1 MTDISLELLE
11 PSNQANLCR
20 HLAHAATATPNAL
33 AVAVQKC
40 QRGKL
45 TYNEID
51 FSSLHQRS
59 DEIAYALN
67 AYGLKSGMKAVL
79 MVTPS
84 IDFFALTFA
93 LFKAGIVPIL
103 VDPGMGIKNL
113 KQCFVESAP
122 DAFIGIPKAHVA
134 RLLFSW
140 GKGSVKKLLTVGGS
154 SVLAKFIGGMSL
166 TELLRKFPL
175 SSSRISNG
183 SISSSTILDRASYE
197 MVKLADDAMSA
208 ILFTSGSTGTPKGV
222 VYSHKMF
229 EAQIT
234 ALKED
239 YAIEPG
245 ERDLATFPLFSL
257 FGPALGMAS
266 IVPDMDASKPIKA
279 NPDFIFA
286 AIEKYQCTNL
296 FANPALIE
304 VLGQAGVT
312 NATNNAPKKLTSLK
326 RVISAGAPATLP
338 SIERFTQLLNEDAPV
353 LTSYGAT
360 ESLPLTKIA
369 SADLLATSH
378 VTDNGGGICVGSPV
392 NGVEI
397 SIIEITEDVIELWHD
412 DLALPTNTIGEIVVK
427 GDMVSRQYYN
437 REVAT
442 AQAKISV
449 VDLSAT
455 NDKPNT
461 TNSNENAVRHRMGD
475 LGYLDEQGLLWMCGR
490 KAHRV
495 ETEKNVFFSIPC
507 ERIFNTHSAV
517 KRSALVGVDIS
528 HKRVPLLC
536 VELTDEAKKDKSF
549 DESVLFSSLKVL
561 ALGHK
566 QTSAISHFL
575 IHDDFP
581 VDIRHNAKI
590 FREKLAVWAQ
600 LELEND

>member
-1 MTDISLELLE
+1 MDK
-11 PSNQANLCR
+11 SNQANLCR
-20 HLAHAATATPNAL
+20 HLAHAAIATPNAL
-33 AVAVQKC
+33 AVAVQKG

-45 TYNEID
+45 TYQEID
-51 FSSLHQRS
+51 FVTLHQRS
-59 DEIAYALN
+59 DEIAYALT

-103 VDPGMGIKNL
+103 VDPGMGVKNL
-113 KQCFVESAP
+113 KQCFSESAP
-122 DAFIGIPKAHVA
+122 DAFIGIPKAHIA
-134 RLLFSW
+134 RLLFGW
-140 GKGSVKKLLTVGGS
+140 GKSSIKKLLTVTDANSGAGANVFAS
-154 SVLAKFIGGMSL
+154 LIGGMSL
-166 TELLRKFPL
+166 TKLLTRYPIKNAAKTKQQKSF
-175 SSSRISNG
+175 
-183 SISSSTILDRASYE
+183 E
-197 MVKLADDAMSA
+197 MVKLSDDAMSA

-234 ALKED
+234 ALKDD
-239 YAIEPG
+239 YAITPG

-266 IVPDMDASKPIKA
+266 IVPEMDASKPIKA
-279 NPDFIFA
+279 NPAFIFA

-312 NATNNAPKKLTSLK
+312 DIPADTELDNKTGVKLRSLK
-326 RVISAGAPATLP
+326 RVISAGAPATLS
-338 SIERFTQLLNEDAPV
+338 SIARFTQLLNDDVPV

-378 VTDNGGGICVGSPV
+378 ITNNGGGICVGHPV

-397 SIIEITEDVIELWHD
+397 SIIAINDNVIETWHD
-412 DLALPTNTIGEIVVK
+412 QLALPANTIGEIVVK
-427 GDMVSRQYYN
+427 GDMVSHQYYN
-437 REVAT
+437 RPSAT
-442 AQAKISV
+442 AQAKILAADGACST
-449 VDLSAT
+449 S
-455 NDKPNT
+455 ND
-461 TNSNENAVRHRMGD
+461 VRHRMGD
-475 LGYLDEQGLLWMCGR
+475 LGYLDDAGVLWMCGR

-495 ETEKNVFFSIPC
+495 ETDKKTLFSIPC
-507 ERIFNTHSAV
+507 ERIFNTHQSV
-517 KRSALVGVDIS
+517 KRTALVGVKIN
-528 HKRVPLLC
+528 HKSVPLLC
-536 VELTDEAKKDKSF
+536 IELTDEAKRNKNF
-549 DESVLFSSLKVL
+549 DEATLFSALKVSAL
-561 ALGHK
+561 AHK

-600 LELEND
+600 QELD

>member
-1 MTDISLELLE
+1 MTETMSK
-11 PSNQANLCR
+11 SNQANLCR
-20 HLAHAATATPNAL
+20 HLAHAAIATPNGL
-33 AVAVQKC
+33 AVAVQKSR
-40 QRGKL
+40 RGKL
-45 TYNEID
+45 NYQEID
-51 FSSLHQRS
+51 FVSLHQRS

-84 IDFFALTFA
+84 INFFALTFA
-93 LFKAGIVPIL
+93 LFKAGIIPIL

-122 DAFIGIPKAHVA
+122 DAFIGIPKAHIA
-134 RLLFSW
+134 RVLFGW
-140 GKGSVKKLLTVGGS
+140 GKASVKKLLTVTPVDSGAGANMFAS
-154 SVLAKFIGGMSL
+154 LIGGMSL
-166 TELLRKFPL
+166 TKLLTLYPTPKG
-175 SSSRISNG
+175 SSSF
-183 SISSSTILDRASYE
+183 D
-197 MVKLADDAMSA
+197 MVKLSDDAMSA

-266 IVPDMDASKPIKA
+266 IVPDMDASKPIEA
-279 NPDFIFA
+279 NPAYIFA

-304 VLGQAGVT
+304 VLGQAGTT
-312 NATNNAPKKLTSLK
+312 NVPATKVGAESANNAVVKLTSLK

-338 SIERFTQLLNEDAPV
+338 SIELFTQLLNDNVPV

-369 SADLLATSH
+369 SVDLLETSH
-378 VTDNGGGICVGSPV
+378 ITDNGGGICVGKPV
-392 NGVEI
+392 NGVEL
-397 SIIEITEDVIELWHD
+397 SIIDITEETIETWHD
-412 DLALPTNTIGEIVVK
+412 NLALPVNTIGEIVVK
-427 GDMVSRQYYN
+427 GDMVSHQYYN
-437 REVAT
+437 RASAT
-442 AQAKISV
+442 AQAKII
-449 VDLSAT
+449 DA
-455 NDKPNT
+455 D
-461 TNSNENAVRHRMGD
+461 SNAAYSNGNVVRHRMGD
-475 LGYLDEQGLLWMCGR
+475 LGYLDESGLLWMCGR

-495 ETEKNVFFSIPC
+495 ETDKKVLFSIPC
-507 ERIFNTHSAV
+507 ERIFNTHQSV
-517 KRSALVGVDIS
+517 KRTALVGVKIN
-528 HKRVPLLC
+528 HKSVPLLC
-536 VELTDEAKKDKSF
+536 IELTDEAKNNEDF
-549 DESVLFSSLKVL
+549 DEVILFSALKVSAL
-561 ALGHK
+561 AHK

-575 IHDDFP
+575 IHENFP

-600 LELEND
+600 QELD

>member
-1 MTDISLELLE
+1 MTETMDK
-11 PSNQANLCR
+11 SNQANLCR
-20 HLAHAATATPNAL
+20 HLAHAAIATPNAL
-33 AVAVQKC
+33 AVAVQKK

-45 TYNEID
+45 NYQEID
-51 FSSLHQRS
+51 FVSLHQRS

-93 LFKAGIVPIL
+93 LFKAGIIPIL

-122 DAFIGIPKAHVA
+122 DAFIGIPKAHIA
-134 RLLFSW
+134 RVLFGW
-140 GKGSVKKLLTVGGS
+140 GKVSVKKLLTVTPVDSGAGANMFAS
-154 SVLAKFIGGMSL
+154 LIGGMSL
-166 TELLRKFPL
+166 TKLLARYPVPKKQIQNNATPKG
-175 SSSRISNG
+175 SSSF
-183 SISSSTILDRASYE
+183 D
-197 MVKLADDAMSA
+197 MVKLSDDAMSA

-266 IVPDMDASKPIKA
+266 IVPDMDASKPIEA
-279 NPDFIFA
+279 NPAYIFA

-304 VLGQAGVT
+304 VLGQAGTTKVPT
-312 NATNNAPKKLTSLK
+312 TKADAELANNAVVKLTSLK

-338 SIERFTQLLNEDAPV
+338 SIELFTQLLNDNVPV

-369 SADLLATSH
+369 SVDLLETSH
-378 VTDNGGGICVGSPV
+378 ITDNGGGICVGKPV
-392 NGVEI
+392 NGVEL
-397 SIIEITEDVIELWHD
+397 SIIEITEETIETWHD
-412 DLALPTNTIGEIVVK
+412 NLALPVNTIGEIVVK
-427 GDMVSRQYYN
+427 GDMVSHQYYN
-437 REVAT
+437 RALAT
-442 AQAKISV
+442 AQAKII
-449 VDLSAT
+449 DT
-455 NDKPNT
+455 D
-461 TNSNENAVRHRMGD
+461 SNAACSNGNVVRHRMGD
-475 LGYLDEQGLLWMCGR
+475 LGYLDESGLLWMCGR

-495 ETEKNVFFSIPC
+495 ETDKKVLFSIPC
-507 ERIFNTHSAV
+507 ERIFNTHHSV
-517 KRSALVGVDIS
+517 KRTALVGVKIN
-528 HKRVPLLC
+528 HKSVPLLC
-536 VELTDEAKKDKSF
+536 VELTDEAKNNEDF
-549 DESVLFSSLKVL
+549 DEAILFSALKVSAL
-561 ALGHK
+561 AHK

-575 IHDDFP
+575 IHENFP

-600 LELEND
+600 QELD

>member
-1 MTDISLELLE
+1 MIETKHN
-11 PSNQANLCR
+11 SNQANLCR
-20 HLAHAATATPNAL
+20 HLAYAAISTPTSL
-33 AVAVQKC
+33 AVAVQKS
-40 QRGKL
+40 QHGKL
-45 TYNEID
+45 NYQEID
-51 FSSLHQRS
+51 FVTLHQRS

-93 LFKAGIVPIL
+93 LFKAGIIPIL

-113 KQCFVESAP
+113 KQCFAESAP
-122 DAFIGIPKAHVA
+122 DAFIGIPKAHIA
-134 RLLFSW
+134 RVLFGW
-140 GKGSVKKLLTVGGS
+140 GKASVKKLLTVTEGGAGANVFAS
-154 SVLAKFIGGMSL
+154 LIGGMSL
-166 TELLRKFPL
+166 TKLLTTYPIINNPIEKNLL
-175 SSSRISNG
+175 SQDKSSVF
-183 SISSSTILDRASYE
+183 D

-234 ALKED
+234 ALKEG

-304 VLGQAGVT
+304 VLGQAGT
-312 NATNNAPKKLTSLK
+312 IKGKTTKLNSLK
-326 RVISAGAPATLP
+326 RVISAGAPATIP
-338 SIERFTQLLNEDAPV
+338 SIERFTQLLNDDVPV

-360 ESLPLTKIA
+360 ESLPLTKIS
-369 SADLLATSH
+369 SADLLKTSH
-378 VTDNGGGICVGSPV
+378 ITDNGGGICVGAPV
-392 NGVEI
+392 NGVEL
-397 SIIEITEDVIELWHD
+397 SIIDISEEVIETWHD
-412 DLALPTNTIGEIVVK
+412 SLALPVNTIGEIVVK
-427 GDMVSRQYYN
+427 GDMVSQQYYH
-437 REVAT
+437 RDLAT
-442 AQAKISV
+442 AQAKILDADPDANST
-449 VDLSAT
+449 D
-455 NDKPNT
+455 
-461 TNSNENAVRHRMGD
+461 TNSTYVNSHVVRHRMGD
-475 LGYLDEQGLLWMCGR
+475 LGYLDEAGLLWMCGR

-495 ETEKNVFFSIPC
+495 ETEKKVLFSIPC
-507 ERIFNTHSAV
+507 ERIFNTHNAV
-517 KRSALVGVDIS
+517 KRTALVGVTIN
-528 HKRVPLLC
+528 RRLVPLLC
-536 VELTDEAKKDKSF
+536 VQLTDEAKNDKSF
-549 DESVLFSSLKVL
+549 DESVLFSALKISAL
-561 ALGHK
+561 AHK

-575 IHDDFP
+575 IHENFP

-600 LELEND
+600 EELD

>member
-1 MTDISLELLE
+1 MTETMDK
-11 PSNQANLCR
+11 SNQANLCR
-20 HLAHAATATPNAL
+20 HLAHAAIATPNAL
-33 AVAVQKC
+33 AVAVQKK

-45 TYNEID
+45 NYQEID
-51 FSSLHQRS
+51 FVSLHQRS

-122 DAFIGIPKAHVA
+122 DAFIGIPKAHIA
-134 RLLFSW
+134 RVLFGW
-140 GKGSVKKLLTVGGS
+140 GKASVKKLLTVTPAS
-154 SVLAKFIGGMSL
+154 SGVGANVFASLIGGMSL
-166 TELLRKFPL
+166 TKLLTLYPTPKG
-175 SSSRISNG
+175 SSSF
-183 SISSSTILDRASYE
+183 D
-197 MVKLADDAMSA
+197 MVKLSDDAMSA

-266 IVPDMDASKPIKA
+266 IVPDMDASKPIEA
-279 NPDFIFA
+279 NPAYIFA

-304 VLGQAGVT
+304 VLGQAGTT
-312 NATNNAPKKLTSLK
+312 NVPATKVGAESANNAAVKLTSLK

-338 SIERFTQLLNEDAPV
+338 SIELFTQLLNDNVPV

-369 SADLLATSH
+369 SVDLLETSH
-378 VTDNGGGICVGSPV
+378 ITDNGGGICVGKPV
-392 NGVEI
+392 NGVEL
-397 SIIEITEDVIELWHD
+397 SIIEITEETIETWHD
-412 DLALPTNTIGEIVVK
+412 NLALPVNTIGEIVVK
-427 GDMVSRQYYN
+427 GDMVSHQYYN
-437 REVAT
+437 RASAT
-442 AQAKISV
+442 AQAKII
-449 VDLSAT
+449 DA
-455 NDKPNT
+455 D
-461 TNSNENAVRHRMGD
+461 SNAAYSNGNVVRHRMGD
-475 LGYLDEQGLLWMCGR
+475 LGYLDGSGLLWMCGR

-495 ETEKNVFFSIPC
+495 ETDKKVLFSIPC
-507 ERIFNTHSAV
+507 ERIFNTHHSV
-517 KRSALVGVDIS
+517 KRTALVGVKIN
-528 HKRVPLLC
+528 HKSVPLLC
-536 VELTDEAKKDKSF
+536 IELTDEAKNNEDF
-549 DESVLFSSLKVL
+549 DEAILFSALKVSAL
-561 ALGHK
+561 AHK

-575 IHDDFP
+575 IHENFP

-600 LELEND
+600 QELD

>member
-1 MTDISLELLE
+1 MSETMTMQK
-11 PSNQANLCR
+11 NANLCR
-20 HLAHAATATPNAL
+20 HLAHAANTIPAEL
-33 AVAVQKC
+33 AVAVQKS

-45 TYNEID
+45 HYHEID
-51 FSSLHQRS
+51 FVSLHQQS
-59 DEIAYALN
+59 DKIAFALT
-67 AYGLKSGMKAVL
+67 AYGLKPGMKAVL

-113 KQCFVESAP
+113 KQCFAESEP
-122 DAFIGIPKAHVA
+122 DAFIGIPKAHIA
-134 RLLFSW
+134 RLLFGW

-154 SVLAKFIGGMSL
+154 SLLAKFIGGVSL
-166 TELLRKFPL
+166 TSLLKRYRVDQEQDFK
-175 SSSRISNG
+175 
-183 SISSSTILDRASYE
+183 
-197 MVKLADDAMSA
+197 MVKLADDDMSA

-239 YAIEPG
+239 YAIKPG

-279 NPDFIFA
+279 NPQYIFS

-304 VLGQAGVT
+304 VLGQAGT
-312 NATNNAPKKLTSLK
+312 AKESTFKLNHLK
-326 RVISAGAPATLP
+326 RVISAGAPATLS
-338 SIERFTQLLNEDAPV
+338 SIERFTQLLNEDVPV

-369 SADLLATSH
+369 SHDLIATSDI
-378 VTDNGGGICVGSPV
+378 TDNGGGICVGKPV
-392 NGVEI
+392 NGVDI
-397 SIIEITEDVIELWHD
+397 SIIKITEQPIDIWQSS
-412 DLALPTNTIGEIVVK
+412 LALPINAIGEIVVK
-427 GDMVSRQYYN
+427 GDMVSRQYYH
-437 REVAT
+437 RESAT
-442 AQAKISV
+442 LQAKIQDSCAKEESV
-449 VDLSAT
+449 QTDSVQADSVQGD
-455 NDKPNT
+455 NN
-461 TNSNENAVRHRMGD
+461 VRHRMGD
-475 LGYLDEQGLLWMCGR
+475 LGYIDEQGLLWMCGR

-495 ETEKNVFFSIPC
+495 ESETNVFFSIPC
-507 ERIFNTHSAV
+507 ERIFNTHELV
-517 KRSALVGVDIS
+517 KRTALVGITIMN
-528 HKRVPLLC
+528 KTVPLLC
-536 VELTDEAKKDKSF
+536 IELTDEAKKNKQF
-549 DESVLFSSLKVL
+549 DESALLSQLKVI
-561 ALGHK
+561 ALGNK

-575 IHDDFP
+575 LHDNFP

-590 FREKLAVWAQ
+590 FREKLADWAQ
-600 LELEND
+600 DELAYD

>member
-1 MTDISLELLE
+1 MDK
-11 PSNQANLCR
+11 SNQANLCR
-20 HLAHAATATPNAL
+20 HLAHAAIATPNAL
-33 AVAVQKC
+33 AVAVQKS

-45 TYNEID
+45 NYQEID
-51 FSSLHQRS
+51 FVSLHQRS

-84 IDFFALTFA
+84 IDFFSLTFA
-93 LFKAGIVPIL
+93 LFKAGIIPIL

-122 DAFIGIPKAHVA
+122 DAFIGIPKAHIA
-134 RLLFSW
+134 RILFGW
-140 GKGSVKKLLTVGGS
+140 GKVSVKKLLTVTPAS
-154 SVLAKFIGGMSL
+154 SGAVANVFSSLIGGMSL
-166 TELLRKFPL
+166 TKLLTRYPIQNTALPKE
-175 SSSRISNG
+175 SSSF
-183 SISSSTILDRASYE
+183 D
-197 MVKLADDAMSA
+197 MVKLSDDAMSA

-234 ALKED
+234 ALKDD
-239 YAIEPG
+239 YAIKPG

-266 IVPDMDASKPIKA
+266 IVPDMDASKPIEA
-279 NPDFIFA
+279 NPAFIFA

-304 VLGQAGVT
+304 VLGQAGT
-312 NATNNAPKKLTSLK
+312 NKPVVKLKSLK
-326 RVISAGAPATLP
+326 RVISAGAPATLT
-338 SIERFTQLLNEDAPV
+338 SIERFTQLLSDNVPV

-378 VTDNGGGICVGSPV
+378 ITDSGGGICVGTPV
-392 NGVEI
+392 NGVDI
-397 SIIEITEDVIELWHD
+397 SIIDINDNVIETWHD
-412 DLALPTNTIGEIVVK
+412 DLALPANTIGEIVVK
-427 GDMVSRQYYN
+427 GDMVSQQYYN
-437 REVAT
+437 RASAT
-442 AQAKISV
+442 AQAKILDAGS
-449 VDLSAT
+449 
-455 NDKPNT
+455 NDAY
-461 TNSNENAVRHRMGD
+461 SNFADSTGQVVRHRMGD
-475 LGYLDEQGLLWMCGR
+475 LGYLDEFGALWMCGR

-495 ETEKNVFFSIPC
+495 ETDKKVLFSIPC
-507 ERIFNTHSAV
+507 ERIFNTHNLV
-517 KRSALVGVDIS
+517 KRTALVGVKINRRS
-528 HKRVPLLC
+528 VPLLC
-536 VELTDEAKKDKSF
+536 VELTDEAKKNKDF
-549 DESVLFSSLKVL
+549 DEAILFSALKVSAL
-561 ALGHK
+561 AHK

-575 IHDDFP
+575 IHENFP

-600 LELEND
+600 DELD

>member
-1 MTDISLELLE
+1 MDK
-11 PSNQANLCR
+11 SNQANLCR
-20 HLAHAATATPNAL
+20 HLAHAAIATPNAL
-33 AVAVQKC
+33 AVAVQKS

-45 TYNEID
+45 TYQEID
-51 FSSLHQRS
+51 FVSLHQRS

-122 DAFIGIPKAHVA
+122 DAFIGIPKAHIA
-134 RLLFSW
+134 RVLFGW
-140 GKGSVKKLLTVGGS
+140 GKASVKKLLTVTDVNSGVGANVFAS
-154 SVLAKFIGGMSL
+154 LIGGMSL
-166 TELLRKFPL
+166 TKLLTRYPIKNKGLPKEN
-175 SSSRISNG
+175 SSF
-183 SISSSTILDRASYE
+183 D
-197 MVKLADDAMSA
+197 MVKLSDDAMSA

-239 YAIEPG
+239 YSIKPG

-257 FGPALGMAS
+257 FGPALCMAS

-279 NPDFIFA
+279 NPAFIFA
-286 AIEKYQCTNL
+286 AIEKYHCTNL

-304 VLGQAGVT
+304 VLGQAGTT
-312 NATNNAPKKLTSLK
+312 NVSAARADTGLVNKPIIKLNSLK
-326 RVISAGAPATLP
+326 RVISAGAPATLT
-338 SIERFTQLLNEDAPV
+338 SIERFTQILSDNVPV

-378 VTDNGGGICVGSPV
+378 ITDNGGGICVGTPV

-397 SIIEITEDVIELWHD
+397 SIIEITEKPIEIWHD
-412 DLALPTNTIGEIVVK
+412 DLVLPANTIGEIVVK
-427 GDMVSRQYYN
+427 GDMVSHQYYN
-437 REVAT
+437 RASAT
-442 AQAKISV
+442 EQAKILDAGS
-449 VDLSAT
+449 
-455 NDKPNT
+455 NDAH
-461 TNSNENAVRHRMGD
+461 SNCADFNGQVVRHRMGD
-475 LGYLDEQGLLWMCGR
+475 LGYLDESGLLWMCGR

-495 ETEKNVFFSIPC
+495 ETDKKVLFSIPC
-507 ERIFNTHSAV
+507 ERIFNTHNSV
-517 KRSALVGVDIS
+517 KRTALVGVKIN
-528 HKRVPLLC
+528 HKSVPLLC
-536 VELTDEAKKDKSF
+536 VELTDEAKNNKDF
-549 DESVLFSSLKVL
+549 DEAILFSALKVSAL
-561 ALGHK
+561 AHK

-575 IHDDFP
+575 IHENFP

-600 LELEND
+600 DELD

>member
-1 MTDISLELLE
+1 MAETLDKSKEQ
-11 PSNQANLCR
+11 PKQANLCR
-20 HLAHAATATPNAL
+20 HLAHAAIATPNAL
-33 AVAVQKC
+33 AVAVQKS

-45 TYNEID
+45 TYSEID
-51 FSSLHQRS
+51 FADLHQRS
-59 DEIAYALN
+59 DQIAYALN
-67 AYGLKSGMKAVL
+67 AYGFKKGMKAVL

-84 IDFFALTFA
+84 LDFFALTFA

-113 KQCFVESAP
+113 KQCFAEAKP
-122 DAFIGIPKAHVA
+122 DAFIGIPKAHIA
-134 RLLFSW
+134 RALFGW
-140 GKGSVKKLLTVGGS
+140 GKSSVKKLLTVTEAGS
-154 SVLAKFIGGMSL
+154 GFGSNLFSAVIGGVSL
-166 TELLRKFPL
+166 TKLLTRYPIPKENF
-175 SSSRISNG
+175 SF
-183 SISSSTILDRASYE
+183 E
-197 MVKLADDAMSA
+197 MVKLSDDEMSA

-266 IVPDMDASKPIKA
+266 IVPDMDASKPITA
-279 NPDFIFA
+279 NPAFIFA

-304 VLGQAGVT
+304 VLGQAGAADISA
-312 NATNNAPKKLTSLK
+312 NKPAIKPLIKLNSLK

-338 SIERFTQLLNEDAPV
+338 SIERFTQLLSDNVPV

-360 ESLPLTKIA
+360 ESLPLTKIS

-378 VTDNGGGICVGSPV
+378 ITDNGGGICVGSPV
-392 NGVEI
+392 KGVEL
-397 SIIEITEDVIELWHD
+397 SIITISEEVIETWSEELV
-412 DLALPTNTIGEIVVK
+412 LPANTIGEIVVK
-427 GDMVSRQYYN
+427 GDMVSQQYYH
-437 REVAT
+437 RDLAT
-442 AQAKISV
+442 AQAKIFEDQV
-449 VDLSAT
+449 I
-455 NDKPNT
+455 
-461 TNSNENAVRHRMGD
+461 RHRMGD
-475 LGYLDEQGLLWMCGR
+475 LGYLDESGRLWMCGR

-495 ETEKNVFFSIPC
+495 ETETNVHFSIPC

-517 KRSALVGVDIS
+517 KRTALVAVTIYQKS
-528 HKRVPLLC
+528 VPLLC
-536 VELTDEAKKDKSF
+536 VELTDEAKRSEDF
-549 DESVLFSSLKVL
+549 DETMLFSALKVL
-561 ALGHK
+561 ALAHK

-600 LELEND
+600 AQLD